1 MSEYTSSVTCS
12 TDPLTSLLDSSKNN
26 DSLSLNDI
34 VEEKK
39 EEEKPKRGRKPLRP
53 TDPIR
58 TKTEEKDKFWL
69 RAFRSYMRKYIDI
82 HWKEFCNDERLFWK
96 YYFSANGKP
105 GKKKRF
111 LSYGKK
117 YKMFLF
123 ECQFFKTNFREWFNM
138 YGQSV
143 LENKYKPG
151 TNEWF
156 VYYNYCETELFYY
169 NENKITQASSQPCPI
184 VQQIDMMDDL
194 MNINFD
200 L

>member
-1 MSEYTSSVTCS
+1 
-12 TDPLTSLLDSSKNN
+12 
-26 DSLSLNDI
+26 
-34 VEEKK
+34 
-39 EEEKPKRGRKPLRP
+39 
-53 TDPIR
+53 
-58 TKTEEKDKFWL
+58 
-69 RAFRSYMRKYIDI
+69 
-82 HWKEFCNDERLFWK
+82 
-96 YYFSANGKP
+96 
-105 GKKKRF
+105 
-111 LSYGKK
+111 
-117 YKMFLF
+117 MFLF

-184 VQQIDMMDDL
+184 VQQIYMMDDL